1 MPLVALW
8 EHFKIKK
15 MNILIL
21 STVDPSEHLVE
32 AIEEK
37 GHTWER
43 FHPAE
48 IYIYTSEKV
57 NGYDRVYDGWS
68 ELEQPVRLNLK
79 NYDAVITRLSGE
91 RLSSFCNILRHLNEN
106 LGIYSPQ
113 TADGLLTATDKLKT
127 IQDCSVAGI
136 RVPRTVYAHSP
147 AHVEFLIKKIG
158 GLPAVA
164 KTIRGSQGNGVFL
177 LNDVEQT
184 NTSLQAIYKLNVD
197 LILQEYIE
205 ADKKDIRAIVVGDKV
220 IAAIQRQG
228 SEDFRANLSQ
238 AGGMGQAITL
248 SDADE
253 QFCVDAAKA
262 VGLEFAGVDIM
273 KRKGDNTTYLIEV
286 NGNMG
291 TKSIGITGVNWFKN
305 LVEHIE
311 EETGSVPK
319 SKAVNAIHNK
329 ATNEKPKGTYTT
341 VFDVIGRAIKN
352 VDKR

>member
-1 MPLVALW
+1 
-8 EHFKIKK
+8 

-21 STVDPSEHLVE
+21 ATSYPSEKLIQ
-32 AIEEK
+32 AIENY
-37 GHTWER
+37 GHTWEHY
-43 FHPAE
+43 HPAE

-57 NGYDRVYDGWS
+57 NGYDRVYDGS
-68 ELEQPVRLNLK
+68 PDLKEPRRLNLK
-79 NYDAVITRLSGE
+79 DYDAVITRLSGE
-91 RLSSFCNILRHLNEN
+91 RLPAFCNVLRHLTEN

-113 TADGLLTATDKLKT
+113 TADALLTATDKLKT

-147 AHVEFLIKKIG
+147 AHVGFLIKKIG

-177 LNDVEQT
+177 LNDIEQT

-220 IAAIQRQG
+220 VAAIQRQG
-228 SEDFRANLSQ
+228 SKDFRANLSQ
-238 AGGMGQAITL
+238 EGGTGQAITL
-248 SDADE
+248 SKADE

-262 VGLEFAGVDIM
+262 IGLEFAGVDIM
-273 KRKGDNTTYLIEV
+273 KRKGDNTTYLIEI

-291 TKSIGITGVNWFKN
+291 TKSIDITGINWFEN
-305 LVEHIE
+305 LIE
-311 EETGSVPK
+311 FIENQTG
-319 SKAVNAIHNK
+319 NTQK
-329 ATNEKPKGTYTT
+329 ATKSAHGNDKTNASSNVAKKYYTALDAIGGNFARVIDKPFK
-341 VFDVIGRAIKN
+341 
-352 VDKR
+352 

>member
-1 MPLVALW
+1 M
-8 EHFKIKK
+8 H
-15 MNILIL
+15 ILIL
-21 STVDPSEHLVE
+21 ATSNPSVKLVE
-32 AIEEK
+32 AIEAR
-37 GHTWER
+37 GHTWEH

-57 NGYDRVYDGWS
+57 NGYDRVYDGWPQ
-68 ELEQPVRLNLK
+68 LEQPKRLNLK
-79 NYDAVITRLSGE
+79 DYDAVITRLSGE
-91 RLSSFCNILRHLNEN
+91 RLASFCNILRHLNEN

-113 TADGLLTATDKLKT
+113 TANGLLTATDKLKT

-147 AHVEFLIKKIG
+147 AHVEFLINKIG

-177 LNDVEQT
+177 LNDVQQT
-184 NTSLQAIYKLNVD
+184 NTSLQAIYNLKVD

-220 IAAIQRQG
+220 VAAIQRQG
-228 SEDFRANLSQ
+228 SKDFRANLSQ
-238 AGGMGQAITL
+238 AGGTGQKITL
-248 SDADE
+248 SKADE

-273 KRKGDNTTYLIEV
+273 KSKADNTTYLIEV

-291 TKSIGITGVNWFKN
+291 TKSIDISGINWFEN

-311 EETGSVPK
+311 QKTS
-319 SKAVNAIHNK
+319 
-329 ATNEKPKGTYTT
+329 KGTKSSTITKADAVSAIIKPIEQPKKYTT
-341 VFDVIGRAIKN
+341 VQSILGGIVRVIN
-352 VDKR
+352 KR